1 MMKTNLRRFLSLLLV
16 GCLLIPLYSTAY
28 AGEIE
33 VSTYQGLTKAV
44 SEASTDDE
52 TVIMITDDFSLE
64 GSITIESG
72 KNIRLIDNG
81 TKHTL
86 TVADSYTDT
95 VFKVEE
101 GAVLTLAGSSENS
114 LIIDGNDQ
122 SGLQKNRTGQ
132 IVDCHGKFI
141 LDGAVIEN
149 GVSYGNHT
157 GIIYISGSSSE
168 FDMRSGEIRNNTI
181 DASGLSSY
189 NATVHATAGAKVYI
203 SGGKITENTTEDDA
217 GQRYCTAGILA
228 YTDGNN
234 VTINM
239 TDGEISN
246 NISSTTL
253 DGGGGVWLC
262 GSNWDWEN
270 YARMTMSGGT
280 ITGNDAGYGGGGV
293 FIYGLASFK
302 MTGGEIT
309 NNTVTN
315 GMGGGVCAY
324 DGLKDQSL
332 SDQLIASY
340 SKAYN
345 LAEFVMEGGT
355 ISGNKAQV
363 GSSGGDGGCGGGVY
377 IATMNASLKEGT
389 ISDNIGERQGGG
401 IYVGSTPYVLEM
413 ENAVIKDN
421 TASILGGGLWF
432 CPTGDVTSVVTNGS
446 AIYDNTAEP
455 RESSAGDD
463 IVIVPQGDT
472 HYADLSVRMLGGGQV
487 SWYRDGHVTGP
498 GVLGNPDLTTYGRY
512 EEGVSEQVTE
522 IQGKQDGLAIKCIAS
537 EAAKDLAETQATL
550 LVTGNSSQRG
560 GGIGS
565 NGGVVIGVPDKD
577 YELEVSKD
585 WGSTPE
591 ENKVELTVN
600 LKIGDYV
607 LDGIKLNA
615 QNNWTA
621 SFYGLPDPGSLKN
634 AEITVVENTPDG
646 FTASYGTP
654 VIDDDSRLIKIVIT
668 NTATTDDS
676 GSLKVIKEVRGS
688 GGSSSRD
695 FSFTLYLELNG
706 QPYTNDIKYV
716 KDEDAGTLSAGGSGG
731 YEFELRDM
739 EEITFPELPA
749 DIEYEV
755 IEDDANKGGYKTYY
769 DNSVGIIPSGGAE
782 TVIVTNRKDDDSG
795 HDDYYGNLKVTKTVK
810 GEGLSGDEEFTFRI
824 IFTKSSG
831 SEVTTGFKYS
841 GSYSGTIYSGD
852 KITLK
857 DGESITIRDIPE
869 GIKYEVI
876 ELDAE
881 GYVVSSSGDTGTITT
896 GTKKAE
902 FINTREEP
910 DKTDEPEP
918 PKEPDEPPISDEP
931 DEPDEPPIP
940 DEPTI
945 PEEPAAPETPDK
957 VPQTNDISYTG
968 LWFMTGILC
977 IAAYRLINRR
987 PRRRRRR

>member
-33 VSTYQGLTKAV
+33 VSTYQGLTEAV
-44 SEASTDDE
+44 SKAGTDDE

-81 TKHTL
+81 AEHTL
-86 TVADSYTDT
+86 TVAGGYADA

-114 LIIDGNDQ
+114 LIIDCKNKVVT
-122 SGLQKNRTGQ
+122 QKLKEGT
-132 IVDCHGKFI
+132 IVDCRGKFI

-149 GVSYGNHT
+149 ADSSGINSGV
-157 GIIYISGSSSE
+157 IYISGPSAE
-168 FDMRSGEIRNNTI
+168 FDMRSGEIRNNAI
-181 DASGLSSY
+181 DVSAGTTSL
-189 NATVHATAGAKVYI
+189 NATVHATAGANVYI
-203 SGGKITENTTEDDA
+203 SGGKITKNHTYGSEA
-217 GQRYCTAGILA
+217 FLHCTAGLLA
-228 YTDGNN
+228 SSTNGDDVNIEMSG
-234 VTINM
+234 
-239 TDGEISN
+239 GEISY
-246 NISSTTL
+246 NISEAPG
-253 DGGGGVWLC
+253 DGGGGVFLYGGDPEWKH
-262 GSNWDWEN
+262 

-280 ITGNDAGYGGGGV
+280 ITGNTANYGGGGV
-293 FIYGLASFK
+293 FIYALASFK

-309 NNTVTN
+309 DNTVTN

-324 DGLKDQSL
+324 DGLKDLTSDDTQIKNL
-332 SDQLIASY
+332 SKY
-340 SKAYN
+340 YN
-345 LAEFVMEGGT
+345 LAEFGMEGGT
-355 ISGNKAQV
+355 ISGNNAQV

-413 ENAVIKDN
+413 ENAVIKNN

-522 IQGKQDGLAIKCIAS
+522 IQGKQEGLAIKCIAS

-695 FSFTLYLELNG
+695 FSVTLYLELNG

-902 FINTREEP
+902 FINTREET

-957 VPQTNDISYTG
+957 VPQTNDISHTG

-987 PRRRRRR
+987 PRRRR